1 MCIVFYGLNMIWL
14 LVFLAGV
21 AGVQRKKKNKK
32 KKMKKILVL
41 RQRDLSPGGVVDV
54 LCRVEIGR

>member
-21 AGVQRKKKNKK
+21 AVSKGKEKQKEKNEKNT
-32 KKMKKILVL
+32 VL
-41 RQRDLSPGGVVDV
+41 RQRDLSPGGIVDV
-54 LCRVEIGR
+54 LCMVEIGR